1 MNDHNLIHEIISVI
15 MPFSFME
22 PQFMKQAFAGLM
34 LLAPMTAMTGTQVVN
49 FRMAFYADA
58 ISHTAFAGVA
68 VGLLAGLSPYWTM
81 PLFAVLIGIGII
93 AVKKRSTLS
102 SDTVTGVF
110 FTAIVAFGLAVISR
124 NPNLSRDMLRFLYGD
139 ILSISGTDI
148 YCLAILFI
156 VLLVFQFLS
165 YNKLLY
171 WGLHPVLAKV
181 HNVNAGIYQ
190 YIHAVLLAMIIIFSV
205 WWVGVLLATGMLII
219 PSAAARNFV
228 NSSAGMFWWSIVIS
242 LSSALAGFVI
252 SAQQWANTA
261 TGATVILAAF
271 CWFAVSIIIKN
282 IRK

>member
-1 MNDHNLIHEIISVI
+1 
-15 MPFSFME
+15 MPFGFME

-34 LLAPMTAMTGTQVVN
+34 LLAPMAAMTGTQVVN
-49 FRMAFYADA
+49 FKMAFYADA

-81 PLFAVLIGIGII
+81 PLFAVLIGISII
-93 AVKKRSTLS
+93 AVKKRTMLS

-110 FTAIVAFGLAVISR
+110 FSAIIAFGLAVISR

-139 ILSISGTDI
+139 ILSISETDI
-148 YCLAILFI
+148 YCLAFLFVILI
-156 VLLVFQFLS
+156 IFQFFS
-165 YNKLLY
+165 FNKLLY
-171 WGLHPVLAKV
+171 WGLNPTLAKV
-181 HNVNAGIYQ
+181 HNVNGGIYQ
-190 YIHAVLLAMIIIFSV
+190 YIHAALLAMIVIFSV

-219 PSAAARNFV
+219 PAATARNFV

-242 LSSALAGFVI
+242 LSSALTGFVI
-252 SAQQWANTA
+252 STQQWADTA